1 MRAVVWGASPEV
13 QAASRHAVAQP
24 PLLEAIPCYCG
35 CVEQGPPR
43 TKGCFILAISANG
56 QGTLDQ
62 HGFGCRGCAGIT
74 QDVMRL

>member
-1 MRAVVWGASPEV
+1 
-13 QAASRHAVAQP
+13 
-24 PLLEAIPCYCG
+24 LEAIPCYCG